1 MNFSGANNSKITTST
16 LSKSNRSTIK
26 KKDNFFIHSSKL
38 IWSFIMGF
46 WMRLRKFA
54 WIGSTGKFQ
63 TILLGFIIM
72 VVPFVFAYMQEM
84 QN

>member
-1 MNFSGANNSKITTST
+1 MFSGANNSKMTTST
-16 LSKSNRSTIK
+16 LSKSNKSTIK
-26 KKDNFFIHSSKL
+26 KKDNFLIHSSKL
-38 IWSFIMGF
+38 IWSFVMGF

-54 WIGSTGKFQ
+54 WIGSTGNLY
-63 TILLGFIIM
+63 TNILGFIIM